1 MKLLKK
7 RALAGL
13 AGLLLA
19 GVAGTSTSGSVT
31 TTLPVTATVV
41 AGCASLQVGAMSFGA
56 VPVNTVSPATASITI
71 DCDAGVAYTLDSQ
84 RAGSRIWDGLPGNG
98 GYELYKD
105 VARTQVWGG
114 AGGTTITGSATGGSQ
129 VITVYGKGKYLLAG
143 IATYV
148 AAETVV
154 LTF

>member
-13 AGLLLA
+13 AGLVLA

-41 AGCASLQVGAMSFGA
+41 AGCTSLQVGAMDFGA
-56 VPVNTVSPATASITI
+56 AYVNTFYQTTAAITI

-84 RAGSRIWDGLPGNG
+84 RVGNRVWDGAPGNG
-98 GYELYKD
+98 GYELHKD
-105 VARTQVWGG
+105 AARTQVWGG
-114 AGGTTITGSATGGSQ
+114 ASGTTISGSATGGSQ
-129 VITVYGKGKYLLAG
+129 VITVYGKGKILLVG
-143 IATYV
+143 TGTYV
-148 AAETVV
+148 AAETVT